1 MFFLLVTLAAHHRLL
16 YISAFREAYDDAP
29 GTQNERLVSAVGAM
43 NNEARYCITAT
54 CILSRTQTNST

>member
-43 NNEARYCITAT
+43 NNEAR
-54 CILSRTQTNST
+54 LLHNRHLHSFSNTNQL